1 MEKTG
6 FEEFCVLTIDAYID
20 ELREIDKEYGALTVR
35 ESRKKYVYLFYEI
48 ARMNIRKYFMQ
59 LESKPMDRHKIGSV
73 MAYAI
78 LRSKIIKVNRLI
90 PDLPEKILMANEYL
104 AFTVAMNIVE
114 IYKREMEDYRFH
126 EGYTLFMP
134 RTYHENE
141 KSTESVYLS
150 NVCKALY
157 YIPSMR
163 RFDIFAYANI
173 LFLLE
178 KYTDLSKEYDE
189 QNQKK

>member
-1 MEKTG
+1 MEKTD
-6 FEEFCVLTIDAYID
+6 FEEFCALTIDAYID
-20 ELREIDKEYGALTVR
+20 ELVEMDKEYGALIVR

-114 IYKREMEDYRFH
+114 MYKRGMKDYKFY
-126 EGYTLFMP
+126 EEYTLIMP
-134 RTYHENE
+134 RTFHEDI
-141 KSTESVYLS
+141 KGTESVYLN

-157 YIPSMR
+157 YIPSIR

-178 KYTDLSKEYDE
+178 KYTDLRKECDE
-189 QNQKK
+189 SDQKK